1 MAAFKHIVFDVDGTL
16 IDSEES
22 SLRSLQ
28 GLMRE
33 TTGSAPELSELRFAL
48 GLAGEVTLKRLGIY
62 SQAAMDRWAELAL
75 AMADTLTVFPGVREA
90 LQGLSSSG
98 ADLGIVSSRYKGEYR
113 DEVAPLGL
121 DGFFGIKVLAEDT
134 AEHKPTPAPMLEYL
148 RRAGIPASEA
158 LYVGDTD
165 YDRQCAQRAGVA
177 FAFATW
183 GADRPVEGAD
193 FVLET
198 PADVL
203 AVAGWER
210 F

>member
-16 IDSEES
+16 IDSAES
-22 SLRSLQ
+22 ALRSLQ
-28 GLMRE
+28 QLVEEM
-33 TTGSAPELSELRFAL
+33 TGAVPERDKLRFSM
-48 GLAGEVTLKRLGIY
+48 GLAGKVTLERLGIY
-62 SQAAMDRWAELAL
+62 SAEALDRWAELSGAL
-75 AMADTLTVFPGVREA
+75 ADTITVYPGVREA
-90 LQGLSSSG
+90 LERLRAAG
-98 ADLGIVSSRYKGEYR
+98 AELGIVSSRNHGEYR

-121 DGFFGIKVLAEDT
+121 DGFFGIKVLVEDT
-134 AEHKPTPAPMLEYL
+134 AEHKPTPAPILEYL

-183 GADRPVEGAD
+183 GAANPVEGAD

-198 PADVL
+198 PTDVL

>member
-16 IDSEES
+16 IDSAES
-22 SLRSLQ
+22 ALRSLQ
-28 GLMRE
+28 QLVEEM
-33 TTGSAPELSELRFAL
+33 TGAVPERDELRFSM
-48 GLAGEVTLKRLGIY
+48 GLAGKVTLERLGIY
-62 SQAAMDRWAELAL
+62 SAEALDRWAELSGAL
-75 AMADTLTVFPGVREA
+75 ADTITVYPGVREA
-90 LQGLSSSG
+90 LEQLHAAG
-98 ADLGIVSSRYKGEYR
+98 AKLGIVSSRNHGEYR

-121 DGFFGIKVLAEDT
+121 DGFFGIKVLVEDT

-183 GADRPVEGAD
+183 GAANPVEGAD

-210 F
+210 S

>member
-16 IDSEES
+16 IDSAES
-22 SLRSLQ
+22 ALRSLQ
-28 GLMRE
+28 QLVDEM
-33 TTGSAPELSELRFAL
+33 TGAVPERYELRFSM
-48 GLAGEVTLKRLGIY
+48 GLAGKVTLERLGIY
-62 SQAAMDRWAELAL
+62 SVEALDRWAELSGAL
-75 AMADTLTVFPGVREA
+75 ADTITVYPGVREA
-90 LQGLSSSG
+90 LERLHAAG
-98 ADLGIVSSRYKGEYR
+98 AELGIVSSRNHGEYR

-121 DGFFGIKVLAEDT
+121 DGFFDIKVLVEDT
-134 AEHKPTPAPMLEYL
+134 VEHKPTPAPMLEYL

-183 GADRPVEGAD
+183 GAANPVEGAD
-193 FVLET
+193 FVLEA

-203 AVAGWER
+203 AVAGWGSP
-210 F
+210 

>member
-28 GLMRE
+28 DLVRE
-33 TTGSAPELSELRFAL
+33 ATGSAPELSELRFAL
-48 GLAGEVTLKRLGIY
+48 GLAGEVTLRRLGIY

-75 AMADTLTVFPGVREA
+75 AMADSLAVFPGVREA
-90 LQGLSSSG
+90 LRDLSALG
-98 ADLGIVSSRYKGEYR
+98 ADLGIVSSRYRGEYR

-134 AEHKPTPAPMLEYL
+134 VEHKPTPAPMLEYL
-148 RRAGIPASEA
+148 RRADIPASEA

-165 YDRQCAQRAGVA
+165 YDRRCAQSAGVA
-177 FAFATW
+177 FAFAAW
-183 GADRPVEGAD
+183 GAPCPVAGAD
-193 FVLET
+193 YVLQT

-210 F
+210 P